1 MELLLGLVVETWD
14 SVQPHYQLMALSG
27 ALALADKASD
37 DKVRAMLQHMRANLH
52 HFKPKQLVELME
64 LNMRPQS
71 PDQEELLR

>member
-27 ALALADKASD
+27 ALALADKAND

-52 HFKPKQLVELME
+52 HFKPK
-64 LNMRPQS
+64 
-71 PDQEELLR
+71 